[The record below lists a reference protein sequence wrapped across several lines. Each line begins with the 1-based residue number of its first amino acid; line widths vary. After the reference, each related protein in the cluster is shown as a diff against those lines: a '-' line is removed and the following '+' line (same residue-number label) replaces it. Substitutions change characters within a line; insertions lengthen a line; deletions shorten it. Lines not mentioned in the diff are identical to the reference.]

1 VPRWDEALRRQRFG
15 GFACRTGVALSG
27 SNSRWK
33 SPLPLPESHIVRSIS
48 WLAAFAAAAVTL
60 SSCAPK
66 NGRPVAAPA
75 PSPQA
80 AGTPSATSG
89 GERPGA
95 GGGGGGRSTAPKPYA
110 QVITAKAVSDTGGI
124 TVHRVDERWFLELPD
139 SLVGRDF
146 LLVGRVAA
154 VPANF
159 GGFLSAGTSV
169 QERLV
174 RWERQNDRVI
184 LRAMGADAFADDTL
198 PIARS
203 VASNYLGA
211 ILGAFPVQAYREDST
226 AAVIDVTD
234 FFGGDTPALSGLS
247 SQQRTQYQVRR
258 LDPARSFVNTA
269 RSYPLNV
276 EVRHTQTFEAGQ
288 PPTDRGG
295 GAITLEMRQSL
306 VLLPR
311 VPMRP
316 RYADPRAGFFTV
328 ERINYGLAEQKAA
341 EESFITRW
349 RLEPSDPAAYARGE
363 LVEPVK
369 PIVYYIDP
377 ATPMQWRP
385 YVRQGVE
392 DWNRAFEAAGFRNA
406 IRAMDPPSPQEDPEW
421 DPEDIRYSVVRWAA
435 STTRNAVGPS
445 TVDPRSGEIIE
456 SDITWYHNHM
466 RSYRNRLM
474 IETGAA
480 NPAARSLEIPEELMG
495 ETMRQ
500 VVTHEVGHALGLPHN
515 MIASASFPVDSLR
528 SVTFTRRY
536 GVSATIM
543 DYARQ
548 NYVAQPGDGLEA
560 KDFIRRLGPFDAF
573 IINWGYRVHPGAA
586 TPADERGLLDRM
598 LVTPVGTMPYRY
610 LPQYLSG
617 IDPRSQT
624 EDLGDDPVAATRM
637 ALANLRRVVPNLP
650 AWTATP
656 GEDDSDLAELYGE
669 TVGMWSTYMRH
680 VVSVIGGVEVDPK
693 TSGQPG
699 AVYAP
704 VSAARQRRALAF
716 LVENVIRTPEWM
728 APASITQR
736 TGGSSLATAQA
747 GVVTALLDARRLD
760 RMTRAQEMSENAWA
774 PSEYLSELRR
784 AVWTGRAPDANL
796 RMAQRVYLDRLEAL
810 VSPPAPPAGGGQ
822 GGRPSSPPP
831 SPLVAPLNVE
841 RSDLPALARAE
852 LRAIRTVAQGNASAA
867 PAGVQRAHWADIVA
881 RVDEILDPAA
891 RAPRPAR

>member
-1 VPRWDEALRRQRFG
+1 M
-15 GFACRTGVALSG
+15 
-27 SNSRWK
+27 
-33 SPLPLPESHIVRSIS
+33 RSIL
-48 WLAAFAAAAVTL
+48 WLAPITAAAVTL
-60 SSCAPK
+60 ASCTPK
-66 NGRPVAAPA
+66 NARQSPAPAQGPATQAAAPA
-75 PSPQA
+75 
-80 AGTPSATSG
+80 GSG
-89 GERPGA
+89 APA
-95 GGGGGGRSTAPKPYA
+95 GGGSGGGSGGARNAAPKPYA

-124 TVHRVDERWFLELPD
+124 TVHRVEERWFLELPD

-146 LLVGRVAA
+146 LLVGRIAA

-174 RWERQNDRVI
+174 RWERQSDRVI
-184 LRAMGADAFADDTL
+184 LRAIGAEAYAEDTL

-211 ILGAFPVQAYREDST
+211 ILAAFPVQAYREDST
-226 AAVIDVTD
+226 AAVIDVTE

-247 SQQRTQYQVRR
+247 PQQRTQYQVRR
-258 LDPARSFVNTA
+258 LDPARSFINAA

-276 EVRHTQTFEAGQ
+276 EVRHTQTYEATQ
-288 PPTDRGG
+288 PPSDRSGG
-295 GAITLEMRQSL
+295 TITLEMRQSL

-311 VPMRP
+311 VPMRA

-328 ERINYGLAEQKAA
+328 ERINYGLDEQKAA

-349 RLEPSDPAAYARGE
+349 RLEPSDPEAYARGE

-406 IRAMDPPSPQEDPEW
+406 IRAMDPPTAEEDPEW

-435 STTRNAVGPS
+435 STVRNAVGPS

-480 NPAARSLEIPEELMG
+480 NPDARSLSIPEPLMG
-495 ETMRQ
+495 ETMRK
-500 VVTHEVGHALGLPHN
+500 VITHEVGHALGLPHN

-528 SVTFTRRY
+528 SPSFTRRY

-560 KDFIRRLGPFDAF
+560 RDFIRRLGPFDDF
-573 IINWGYRVHPGAA
+573 IINWGYRVFPEAP
-586 TPADERGLLDRM
+586 TPESERGILARL

-610 LPQYLSG
+610 LPQFLSG
-617 IDPRSQT
+617 IDPRAQT
-624 EDLGDDPVAATRM
+624 EDLGDDPVEATEY
-637 ALANLRRVVPNLP
+637 ALANLRRVVPNLA

-656 GEDDSDLAELYGE
+656 GEDDSDLTELYTE
-669 TVGMWSTYMRH
+669 TIGMWGTYMRH
-680 VVSVIGGVEVDPK
+680 VVSVIGGVQVDPK

-699 AVYAP
+699 AVYSVVP
-704 VSAARQRRALAF
+704 RGQQQRALAF
-716 LVENVIRTPEWM
+716 LAQNALRTPEWM
-728 APASITQR
+728 APSAITSR
-736 TGGSSLATAQA
+736 TGASPLANAQA
-747 GVVTALLDARRLD
+747 GIVTALLDARRLD
-760 RMTRAQEMSENAWA
+760 RLSRGLQMDAAA
-774 PSEYLSELRR
+774 YPLADYLADLRR
-784 AVWTGRAPDANL
+784 AVWTGRTPDANQ
-796 RMAQRVYLDRLEAL
+796 RGMQRVYLDRLEAL
-810 VSPPAPPAGGGQ
+810 VAPPEAPAAGGAAAG
-822 GGRPSSPPP
+822 PAEAPP
-831 SPLVAPLNVE
+831 SPLLAPLNVD
-841 RSDLPALARAE
+841 RSDLPALARSE
-852 LRAIRTVAQGNASAA
+852 LRAIRAQAQAHAAASA
-867 PAGVQRAHWADIVA
+867 AGVQRAHWADVVA
-881 RVDEILDPAA
+881 RVDDILDPA
-891 RAPRPAR
+891 RRGN